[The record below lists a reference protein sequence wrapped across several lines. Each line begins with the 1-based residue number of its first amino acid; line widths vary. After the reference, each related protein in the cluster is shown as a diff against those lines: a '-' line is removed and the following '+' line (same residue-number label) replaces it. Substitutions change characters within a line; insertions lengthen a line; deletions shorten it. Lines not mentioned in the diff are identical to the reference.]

1 MSDILNHIEEHPKET
16 QRLIGL
22 DYEQLQQLI
31 QNAERL
37 HHEKQALLESK
48 KVRLIAGGG
57 GRKPKLSR
65 GEQIILT
72 LVYLRHMT
80 TFQLLG
86 IQFGVSESTAN
97 DTFNYWLP
105 KLRELLPCS
114 LLEQVKKNA
123 ADYEIVKEIL
133 TEYELIVDTYEQVRE
148 RPGDKD
154 EQEKYFSGKKSNH
167 TFKSQIIIMPDG
179 RDIVDVVAGEP
190 GPKSD
195 ITLFREERSQFD
207 PQQRFKGDKAYV
219 GEALITTPIKKPRNR
234 ELTTEQ
240 KEQNK
245 AFSAKRIFVEHRI
258 RSLKIFRVVQERFRL
273 NPQKYEKVILT
284 ICGIVR
290 LRMGALILPEQ
301 AVKASD

>member
-16 QRLIGL
+16 QRLMGL

-48 KVRLIAGGG
+48 KVRIIAGGG
-57 GRKPKLSR
+57 GRKPKLCL

-123 ADYEIVKEIL
+123 ADYETVKEIL

-148 RPGDKD
+148 RPGAQD

-167 TFKSQIIIMPDG
+167 TFKSQIIVMPDG
-179 RDIVDVVAGEP
+179 RDIVDIVAGKP

-273 NPQKYEKVILT
+273 NPQKYEQVVLT

-290 LRMGALILPEQ
+290 LRIRALILP
-301 AVKASD
+301 